1 MCYREHAYLCHELA
15 HMEVQT
21 DAFAGEINIF
31 DIEDPTGKQMKYAR
45 FFGRIAK
52 TSDSQLTYTGLLV
65 YIAKAVFDI
74 APTDFTTNLGT
85 VYLRRPRR
93 FQNNRHSQRPQDYRS
108 HYQRC
113 AGHQPGGLRPDPQ
126 AHRYHRMGIEDGSGQ
141 FLVVGELLAP

>member
-1 MCYREHAYLCHELA
+1 MCYRKYAYLCHELA

-31 DIEDPTGKQMKYAR
+31 DIDDPTGKQMKYAR

-74 APTDFTTNLGT
+74 APTDFIKKLSDELNAGMDLTTT
-85 VYLRRPRR
+85 RRPRYISDNYSIETNLSAKEIFKR
-93 FQNNRHSQRPQDYRS
+93 IRTILSCF
-108 HYQRC
+108 
-113 AGHQPGGLRPDPQ
+113 GL
-126 AHRYHRMGIEDGSGQ
+126 ED
-141 FLVVGELLAP
+141 ELYICFRRKTIV